1 MVEFHVLRKLFGRN
15 FREQANLQDS
25 LLADLEDLS
34 DNDNE
39 NLDEDNGDAEHMEED
54 INRDLADIEVLNY
67 DDLDSVS
74 ILIGSTTSLA
84 GGAGT

>member
-1 MVEFHVLRKLFGRN
+1 M
-15 FREQANLQDS
+15 
-25 LLADLEDLS
+25 ADLEDLS

-67 DDLDSVS
+67 DVLDSVS

-84 GGAGT
+84 GGAGTGLLLFLALYLSLNAFHKRKNS